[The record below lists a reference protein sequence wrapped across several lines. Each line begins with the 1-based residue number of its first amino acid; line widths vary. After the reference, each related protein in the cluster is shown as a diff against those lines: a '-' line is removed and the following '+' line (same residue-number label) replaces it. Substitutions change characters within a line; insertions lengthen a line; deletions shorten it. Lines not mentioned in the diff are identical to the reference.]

1 MMKLTNLLSIVFTFI
16 VLIGHSQPSYP
27 IQTVLKGDSVVIL
40 TKKQSDEVNLLM
52 DKQRVRIQNFKSEV
66 KILTD
71 TSNILKN
78 EIKIKD
84 TIIDSLKNILSNQ
97 QFYYDSLLSKIDT
110 LENWILTS
118 SIDNGYLYYS
128 WQDSTIKVIDL
139 SLYMLVLHNK
149 TGNYSL
155 INRGQTF
162 DLNYWKERNLI
173 EQESPEVG
181 WELNITPKYKP
192 RIVLFPYKITPKL

>member
-52 DKQRVRIQNFKSEV
+52 DKQRDRIQNYKTEV
-66 KILTD
+66 KTITD
-71 TSNILKN
+71 TNNILKN
-78 EIKIKD
+78 KIKIKD

-149 TGNYSL
+149 TGNYNL

-162 DLNYWKERNLI
+162 DLNYWKEKNLI

-181 WELNITPKYKP
+181 WELNVTPKYKP

>member
-1 MMKLTNLLSIVFTFI
+1 MI
-16 VLIGHSQPSYP
+16 
-27 IQTVLKGDSVVIL
+27 IL
-40 TKKQSDEVNLLM
+40 TKKQSDEINLLM
-52 DKQRVRIQNFKSEV
+52 DKQRVRIQNFKTDV
-66 KILTD
+66 KTLTD
-71 TSNILKN
+71 TNNILKN

-97 QFYYDSLLSKIDT
+97 QFYYDSLLNKIDT

-162 DLNYWKERNLI
+162 DLNYWKEKNLI
-173 EQESPEVG
+173 EQESPEID
-181 WELNITPKYKP
+181 WELNVTPKYKP
-192 RIVLFPYKITPKL
+192 RIVLFPYKLTPKL